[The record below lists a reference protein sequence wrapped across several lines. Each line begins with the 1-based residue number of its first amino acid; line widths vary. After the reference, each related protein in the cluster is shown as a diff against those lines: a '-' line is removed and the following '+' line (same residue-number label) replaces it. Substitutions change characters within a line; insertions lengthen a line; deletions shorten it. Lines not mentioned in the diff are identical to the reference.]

1 MKFITG
7 LFDLDLSGLVP
18 EISTF
23 MGTVKFLMGL
33 SMLAG
38 PLLLI
43 VFGLLYMFK
52 PAEHA
57 NFRFGYRTYFG
68 MGSTEAWQ
76 YTQRIAGLVFT
87 ALGGVLFIA
96 MIVVMC
102 FFGKRELLQNVTT
115 AAICL
120 GVQAG
125 ALLIARM
132 VIAIMVSVYFDGFGD
147 RRR

>member
-7 LFDLDLSGLVP
+7 LFDLDLSWLVP
-18 EISTF
+18 EIGGF
-23 MGTVKFLMGL
+23 MGMVKFLMVL

-38 PLLLI
+38 PILLLTY
-43 VFGLLYMFK
+43 GLLYMFK
-52 PAEHA
+52 PAPYA
-57 NFRFGYRTYFG
+57 NYRFGYRTYFG

-76 YTQRIAGLVFT
+76 YSQRIAGLAFT
-87 ALGGVLFIA
+87 ALGGVMLVA

-102 FFGKRELLQNVTT
+102 FFGKRDLLQNMTT

-120 GVQAG
+120 SVQAV
-125 ALLIARM
+125 ALLITRA
-132 VIAIMVSVYFDGFGD
+132 VLAIVVSLYFDAFGD

>member
-7 LFDLDLSGLVP
+7 LFDLNLSWLVP
-18 EISTF
+18 ELGGF
-23 MGTVKFLMGL
+23 MVTIKTLMIL
-33 SMLAG
+33 AMLVG
-38 PLLLI
+38 PVLMV

-52 PAEHA
+52 APKEA
-57 NFRFGYRTYFG
+57 NYRFGFRTYFG

-87 ALGGVLFIA
+87 ALGGALLIA

-102 FFGKRELLQNVTT
+102 FFGKHDLLRNVTT

-120 GVQAG
+120 GIQAG
-125 ALLIARM
+125 ALLIARI
-132 VIAIMVSVYFDGFGD
+132 VLAILISVYFDGFGD

>member
-7 LFDLDLSGLVP
+7 LFDLDLRGLVP

-33 SMLAG
+33 AMLIG
-38 PLLLI
+38 PMLLI
-43 VFGLLYMFK
+43 AFGLLYMFK

-57 NFRFGYRTYFG
+57 NYHFGYRTYFG

-120 GVQAG
+120 GIQA
-125 ALLIARM
+125 AVLLIARL
-132 VIAIMVSVYFDGFGD
+132 VIAIMVGVYFDGFGD

>member
-7 LFDLDLSGLVP
+7 LFDLDLSWLVP
-18 EISTF
+18 EIGGF
-23 MGTVKFLMGL
+23 MATVKFLMGL
-33 SMLAG
+33 AMLIG

-43 VFGLLYMFK
+43 TYGLLYMFK

-57 NFRFGYRTYFG
+57 NYRFGFRTYFG

-76 YTQRIAGLVFT
+76 YTQRIAGLVYT
-87 ALGGVLFIA
+87 CLGGVMLIA
-96 MIVVMC
+96 MIVVLC
-102 FFGKRELLQNVTT
+102 FFGKHDLLQNVTT

-120 GVQAG
+120 GCQAVAMLITRVVLAILVG
-125 ALLIARM
+125 A
-132 VIAIMVSVYFDGFGD
+132 YFDGFGD

>member
-7 LFDLDLSGLVP
+7 LFDLDLSWLVP
-18 EISTF
+18 EIGGF
-23 MGTVKFLMGL
+23 MATVKFLMGL

-43 VFGLLYMFK
+43 GFGLLYMFK

-57 NFRFGYRTYFG
+57 NYRFGYRTYFG

-102 FFGKRELLQNVTT
+102 FFGKHDLLQNVTT

-120 GVQAG
+120 GIQA
-125 ALLIARM
+125 AVLLIARL
-132 VIAIMVSVYFDGFGD
+132 VITIMVGVYFDGFGD

>member
-1 MKFITG
+1 MRFITG
-7 LFDLDLSGLVP
+7 LFDLDLSWLVP
-18 EISTF
+18 EIGGF
-23 MGTVKFLMGL
+23 MVTVKFLMGL
-33 SMLAG
+33 SMLVG

-43 VFGLLYMFK
+43 VYGLLYMFK

-57 NFRFGYRTYFG
+57 NYRFGYRTYFG

-76 YTQRIAGLVFT
+76 YTQRIAGLVYT
-87 ALGGVLFIA
+87 ALGGALFVA

-120 GVQAG
+120 GVQAV
-125 ALLIARM
+125 ALLITRL
-132 VIAIMVSVYFDGFGD
+132 VIAILVSVYFDSFGD